1 LIDFRFLNLEAGMTV
16 QMVRHDHTPAELRAE
31 AARSKDAAYTR
42 RVLALALVAEGAS
55 RKDAAE
61 TCGMDRQTLRDWVLR
76 YNADGLAGL
85 CNRPHA
91 GGPSGKLTEAQ
102 TTELA
107 EWVRSGPDPE
117 KDKIVR
123 WRLRDLQRRIAA
135 NFQVTMHERSVGK
148 VLARLNFSHISV
160 RPRNPKADAAAQE
173 AHKKTSANSL
183 RKSSLTRHA
192 TGPSNFGGRTKRGLA
207 SKAA

>member
-1 LIDFRFLNLEAGMTV
+1 MTV
-16 QMVRHDHTPAELRAE
+16 QIVRRDHAPAELRAE
-31 AARSKDAAYTR
+31 AARSKDAAYAR
-42 RVLALALVAEGAS
+42 RVLALALVAEGAA

-76 YNADGLAGL
+76 YNAEGLAGL
-85 CNRPHA
+85 YNRPHA

-102 TTELA
+102 RAELA

-123 WRLRDLQRRIAA
+123 WRLRDLQRRIAT

-183 RKSSLTRHA
+183 RKSSPTRHA
-192 TGPSNFGGRTKRGLA
+192 TGPSSSGGRTKRGWA

>member
-1 LIDFRFLNLEAGMTV
+1 LIDFRSLHLEAEMTV
-16 QMVRHDHTPAELRAE
+16 RIVRRDHTPAELRAT
-31 AARSKDAAYTR
+31 AARSKDAAYAR
-42 RVLALALVAEGAS
+42 RVLALALVAEGSA

-76 YNADGLAGL
+76 YNAEGLTGL

-91 GGPSGKLTEAQ
+91 GGPPGKLTEGQ
-102 TTELA
+102 TTKLA

-117 KDKIVR
+117 TDKIVR
-123 WRLRDLQRRIAA
+123 WRLKDLQRRIAA
-135 NFQVTMHERSVGK
+135 DFQVTMHERSVGK

-173 AHKKTSANSL
+173 AHKKTSAHSL
-183 RKSSLTRHA
+183 RKSFPTRHA
-192 TGPSNFGGRTKRGLA
+192 TGPSNSGGRTKRGWA